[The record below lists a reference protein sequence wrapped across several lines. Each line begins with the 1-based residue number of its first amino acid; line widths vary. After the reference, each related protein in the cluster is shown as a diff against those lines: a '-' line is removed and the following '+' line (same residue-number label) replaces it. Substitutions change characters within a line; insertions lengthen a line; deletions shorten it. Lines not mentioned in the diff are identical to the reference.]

1 MNNVALILSGGGARG
16 AYQAGAVSA
25 LADIC
30 QQEGIAQPFAYYCGL
45 SAGAINSTLI
55 ACTPDCQI
63 TEASK
68 KLTQLW
74 SEIDSDKVYHSD
86 PLTLAWGGLRW
97 LTDLTM
103 GGIKE
108 SPRKSL
114 LDPSPLKKLIS
125 DNCDFENI
133 QKNIKNKKMRALA
146 ISAMDYFETST
157 VTFIQGQDD
166 TPTWNRI
173 RRRSQESEIKT
184 EHVLASAAIP
194 LLFPSVG
201 IHNRHF
207 GDGSIRNHAPL
218 GPAIAM
224 GAQKLIAIGVRKK
237 QDICFAS
244 QHTNEM
250 KPPSVGRIVSVL
262 LHTLMM
268 DGLEL
273 DIERLERINSNVIK
287 LAEKERSNLSV
298 RSIDYLWV
306 SPSREISEMAVQR
319 LQSLPS
325 TIRYLLRGLGSLQ
338 DNSELA
344 SYLLFEPAYCGELIE
359 LGYEDG
365 MRAKEQVLRLLSV

>member
-1 MNNVALILSGGGARG
+1 MSNIALILSGGGARG
-16 AYQAGAVSA
+16 AYQAGVVAA
-25 LADIC
+25 IANIC
-30 QQEGIAQPFAYYCGL
+30 QQAGIEHPFAYYSGL
-45 SAGAINSTLI
+45 SAGAINCTLL
-55 ACTPDCQI
+55 ACTPGCQI
-63 TEASK
+63 SAAST
-68 KLTQLW
+68 KLTELW
-74 SEIDSDKVYHSD
+74 GGIDSDQVYLSD
-86 PLTLAWGGLRW
+86 PVSIAWGGLRW
-97 LTDLTM
+97 LTDLSM
-103 GGIKE
+103 GGLKE
-108 SPRKSL
+108 SQRKSL

-125 DNCDFENI
+125 ENCDFENI
-133 QKNIKNKKMRALA
+133 QKNILNKHLRALA
-146 ISAMDYFETST
+146 ISALDYFETST

-166 TPTWNRI
+166 IPQWNRL

-201 IHNRHF
+201 IEQRHF

-237 QDICFAS
+237 QDVCFSAKHS
-244 QHTNEM
+244 NDI

-273 DIERLERINSNVIK
+273 DIERLERINSNLVK
-287 LAEKERSNLSV
+287 LSEKERHNLSV
-298 RSIDYLWV
+298 RAIDYLWI
-306 SPSREISEMAVQR
+306 SPSRDISELAVQR
-319 LQSLPS
+319 LHSLPP

-344 SYLLFEPAYCGELIE
+344 SYLLFEPAYCGELIQ
-359 LGYEDG
+359 LGYDDG
-365 MRAKEQVLRLLSV
+365 MRAKEQVLRLLSA